1 MRRRNEKVIKLDREI
16 TIQSFTEVQNSFG
29 EKEITF
35 SDLATVRA
43 AIEYGNRGTT
53 EAFEAKRETAT
64 TSIFF
69 TIRYH
74 VDYKSKKNR
83 IVYEAQN
90 YDIISVIEAGARRQ
104 YLKMEAQLKE

>member
-1 MRRRNEKVIKLDREI
+1 MRRRDKVIKLDREI

-53 EAFEAKRETAT
+53 EDFEAKRETAT

-69 TIRYH
+69 TVRYNST
-74 VDYKSKKNR
+74 YKSKKNR
-83 IVYEAQN
+83 IVFEAQN
-90 YDIISVIEAGARRQ
+90 YDIIAVIETGARRQ
-104 YLKMEAQLKE
+104 YLRIEAQLKE